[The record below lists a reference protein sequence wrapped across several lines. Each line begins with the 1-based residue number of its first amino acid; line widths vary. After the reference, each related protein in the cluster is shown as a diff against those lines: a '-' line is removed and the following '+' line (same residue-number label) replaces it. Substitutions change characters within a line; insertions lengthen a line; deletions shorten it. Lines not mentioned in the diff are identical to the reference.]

1 VIPYA
6 TTTRTRRNV
15 AALAAAGWRLF
26 LTPEIQTHH
35 GLPYA
40 LDNGAWGAYRRG
52 VPWDGAAFS
61 HLLSELGAG
70 ADFVVL
76 PDVVGDGF
84 GSLARSLAWL
94 PAVRAVTPRMLLSV
108 QDGVDVD
115 DVAAL
120 LPDVFGLFVG
130 GTTEWKLSTLPWWAA
145 VARRHGKYLHVAR
158 VNTARRIR
166 LCQMAGAHSFDGTSA
181 TRYAVT
187 LPELDE
193 ARRQEGLWRTPAPS

>member
-1 VIPYA
+1 VIAYA

-26 LTPEIQTHH
+26 LTPQIQTQH

-52 VPWDGAAFS
+52 VPWDGAAFRE
-61 HLLSELGAG
+61 LLADLGAG

-76 PDVVGDGF
+76 PDIVGDGPR
-84 GSLARSLAWL
+84 SLARSLTWL
-94 PAVRAVTPRMLLSV
+94 PTVRAVNPRVLLPV
-108 QDGVDVD
+108 QDGCEDA
-115 DVAAL
+115 VAPL
-120 LPDVFGLFVG
+120 LPAVFGLFVG

-145 VARRHGKYLHVAR
+145 LARRHGKYLHVAR

-166 LCQMAGAHSFDGTSA
+166 LCQMAGAHSFDGTSV

-187 LPELDE
+187 LPKLDE
-193 ARRQEGLWRTPAPS
+193 ARRQEGLWRPAAPS

>member
-6 TTTRTRRNV
+6 TSTRTRRNV

-52 VPWDGAAFS
+52 VPWDGAAFGQ
-61 HLLSELGAG
+61 LLAELGAG

-76 PDVVGDGF
+76 PDVVGDGHR
-84 GSLARSLAWL
+84 SLARSIAWL
-94 PAVRAVTPRMLLSV
+94 PTVGAVNPRVLLPV
-108 QDGVDVD
+108 QDGMTAVEV
-115 DVAAL
+115 VPVLAAL
-120 LPDVFGLFVG
+120 FGLFVG
-130 GTTEWKLSTLPWWAA
+130 GTTEWKVSTLPRWAA
-145 VARRHGKYLHVAR
+145 LARHHGKYLHIAR

-166 LCQMAGAHSFDGTSA
+166 LCQMAGAHSFDGTSV

-193 ARRQEGLWRTPAPS
+193 ARRQEGLWKRPAPS